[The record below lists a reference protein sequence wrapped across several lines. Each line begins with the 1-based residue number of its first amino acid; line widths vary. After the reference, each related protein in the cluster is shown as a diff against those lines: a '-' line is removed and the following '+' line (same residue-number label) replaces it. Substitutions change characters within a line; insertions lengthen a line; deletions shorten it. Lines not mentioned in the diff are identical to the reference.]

1 MPVTII
7 ILIIVII
14 FAIIE
19 ICIEDVISKI
29 TVIIPPVG
37 SETFFHLQSLVGGGG
52 GLVLETLA
60 ATGDTTAEWK
70 SNTAT
75 EIGIADV
82 LCAKKSWGNV
92 S

>member
-52 GLVLETLA
+52 GGLVLETLA

-82 LCAKKSWGNV
+82 LCAKKS
-92 S
+92 

>member
-52 GLVLETLA
+52 G
-60 ATGDTTAEWK
+60 WY
-70 SNTAT
+70 
-75 EIGIADV
+75 
-82 LCAKKSWGNV
+82 
-92 S
+92 

>member
-52 GLVLETLA
+52 GV
-60 ATGDTTAEWK
+60 
-70 SNTAT
+70 
-75 EIGIADV
+75 GIRNSSCHWRYHCRV
-82 LCAKKSWGNV
+82 EE
-92 S
+92 